1 MRKNPGS
8 MNWTHIRLM
17 VDDFNRCFRFYLEK
31 IGLPTTYLP
40 DASGPYAEFAL
51 GGDKYLGL
59 FERGLMQDALDAPG
73 ATRERSNDRVALCFE
88 VADVDVEAKRLAS
101 LGVEIAVAP
110 RDHEPWGMRTTYVR
124 DPAGNLIEFYSGLKG
139 KAATVV

>member
-1 MRKNPGS
+1 MMS
-8 MNWTHIRLM
+8 AMNCTHIRLM
-17 VDDFNRCFRFYLEK
+17 VDDFNTCFRFYLEK
-31 IGLPTTYLP
+31 IGLPTTYRA

-59 FERGLMQDALDAPG
+59 FERGLMQEALDAPD
-73 ATRERSNDRVALCFE
+73 ATAPERSNDRVALCFE

-124 DPAGNLIEFYSGLKG
+124 DPARNLIELYSALKRET
-139 KAATVV
+139 ATPT

>member
-1 MRKNPGS
+1 MKC
-8 MNWTHIRLM
+8 THIRLM
-17 VDDFNRCFRFYLEK
+17 VDEFNLCFRFYLEK
-31 IGLPTTYLP
+31 IGLPTTYPP

-59 FERGLMQDALDAPG
+59 FEHGLMRDALDAPG
-73 ATRERSNDRVALCFE
+73 SAMRESSNDRVALCFE

-124 DPAGNLIEFYSGLKG
+124 DPARNLIEFYSALKE
-139 KAATVV
+139 KTATVA

>member
-1 MRKNPGS
+1 
-8 MNWTHIRLM
+8 MNCTHVRLM
-17 VDDFNRCFRFYLEK
+17 VDGFNTCFRFYLEK
-31 IGLPTTYLP
+31 IGLPTTYPP

-59 FERGLMQDALDAPG
+59 FERALMQDALDAP
-73 ATRERSNDRVALCFE
+73 AAAAREGSSDRVALCFE

-124 DPAGNLIEFYSGLKG
+124 DPAGNLIELYSGLKG
-139 KAATVV
+139 QAPVVT